1 MLRSL
6 DYAAA
11 SVTGPG
17 SAAWAAECRSAFLE
31 SYAGGP
37 IQRANSAILRA
48 YEADK
53 AIYEVIYEVRNR
65 PDWVG
70 ILLAAVATLVET
82 ESDGTKAEAPRPGG
96 RSSAYTPFASA

>member
-1 MLRSL
+1 M
-6 DYAAA
+6 
-11 SVTGPG
+11 P
-17 SAAWAAECRSAFLE
+17 AWAAECRSAFLE

-70 ILLAAVATLVET
+70 I
-82 ESDGTKAEAPRPGG
+82 PRCGG
-96 RSSAYTPFASA
+96 HPRRNRE